1 MAESITAQTPV
12 YAGRTCYINWSVTV
26 FSGLTFAGYKLSRR
40 FDENGPNFETIY
52 LGSNTSYTDNI
63 PYGYKTV
70 RYQVY
75 STYVNSSTTSNYIY
89 TPILT
94 IQTHPADLNVAPTV
108 PSSIT
113 VPETIQSGQTLTVS
127 WGASSD
133 SNNNFSAYRLERN
146 INGGGWVHI
155 QSGAGRSFSHAVTR
169 DMNALQ
175 YRVRAHDT
183 LGAYSGYR
191 TSPVVSV
198 THNQIPVISGEN
210 GDLGVKGEGFTYEY
224 TVTDEENDDITIEER
239 LDDAL
244 LRSYPAQLGGTAAA
258 LVTGADWAA
267 LKQGSHTLSVN
278 AIDPMSETAVRT
290 MTFVKQVDRLSVSLE
305 KPLQSEERPNRI
317 NVNVTAEVPLGA
329 TLTIETCNNGYD
341 EEPVWEDA
349 TGASLAGRAH
359 VFSNTLKLADDW
371 GVNVRVTLLRG
382 DAVGECYI
390 TGIGGNFD

>member
-1 MAESITAQTPV
+1 MAESITAQTP

-40 FDENGPNFETIY
+40 FDENGPSYETVY
-52 LGSNTSYTDNI
+52 LGSNTSYVDKI

-70 RYQVY
+70 RYQVH
-75 STYVNSSTTSNYIY
+75 STYVNSVTTSGYSY

-133 SNNNFSAYRLERN
+133 SNGNLSGYSLERN
-146 INGGGWVHI
+146 VNGAAWAVIYNGGT
-155 QSGAGRSFSHAVTR
+155 RSYANTITR
-169 DMNALQ
+169 NMDTLQ
-175 YRVRAHDT
+175 YRVRAYDSYN
-183 LGAYSGYR
+183 AYSGYR
-191 TSPVVSV
+191 TSPVVPV

-210 GDLGVKGEGFTYEY
+210 GDLGVKSEGFVYEY

-239 LDDAL
+239 LDDTL

-258 LVTGADWAA
+258 LVTGADWAT

-329 TLTIETCNNGYD
+329 TLTVETCNNGYD